1 MSENATGSAPSTG
14 GAKVLQG
21 LRITVVADI
30 AMILAVVT
38 LIFWVG
44 RQAERLDRLDKS
56 NIEQRESVEQ
66 IKDQN
71 TKISGQVLQ
80 MSSAASMAAV
90 DQRLS
95 IAETKIT
102 AQESF
107 QRELKTDMVSRLSRI
122 ESKLDQVR

>member
-1 MSENATGSAPSTG
+1 MPNVNDTANGG

-38 LIFWVG
+38 LVFWVG
-44 RQAERLDRLDKS
+44 RQSERLDRLDKS
-56 NIEQRESVEQ
+56 SIEQRESVEQ

-80 MSSAASMAAV
+80 MSSASSMAAV

-95 IAETKIT
+95 VAETKIE

-107 QRELKTDMVSRLSRI
+107 QRELKSDMVTRLNRI
-122 ESKLDQVR
+122 ESKLDQGR